1 MANIVGDRG
10 TFNETVGVKVDMD
23 EAVDIL
29 SPSDVPLQQILGVD
43 STVQVKVEWMDED
56 LMGQYVV
63 VDDASVTGTGT
74 SGDPWTFNVDAGT
87 ASELRVGDI
96 LWNETNGSSAVQ
108 YRVETVNTSTD
119 EVTVTAFA
127 GNATAPANDN
137 VLKIVG
143 QYRDEG
149 SEPEDMRSNER
160 NARYNYTEIFQE
172 GVEATRTARRRGAG
186 NGLYGK
192 GDPYDHEVMKKFKEL
207 GVRFERAL
215 IHGQRAISADA
226 KRRSMGGLFY
236 YISTNTAS
244 NTKANA
250 KTALNSLLRQM
261 YNQGAPS
268 QTLLLASPAVK
279 EAISLNVDASLRQA
293 SHQTRKA
300 GFVVDKYM
308 SDVGEIDIAID
319 RHLPTTKAIALTT
332 EWAKVVNF
340 DGFAHELLAKT
351 RDGDNGHIVGEK
363 SLQVKNEKAF
373 GILTITDA
381 S

>member
-1 MANIVGDRG
+1 MSNIVGVRG

-29 SPSDVPLQQILGVD
+29 SPADVPFQQILGTD

-63 VDDASVTGTGT
+63 VDDASVSGAGT
-74 SGDPWTFNVDAGT
+74 SGDPWVLTVDAGT
-87 ASELRVGDI
+87 ADELRVGDV
-96 LWNETNGSSAVQ
+96 LWNETDGTSTIQ
-108 YRVETVNTSTD
+108 YRVEAVNTSTD
-119 EVTVTAFA
+119 VVVLTGFA
-127 GNATAPANDN
+127 GNSTAPTDND

-186 NGLYGK
+186 SGLYGK

-207 GVRFERAL
+207 GVRFERSI
-215 IHGQRAISADA
+215 IHGQRAISSDA
-226 KRRSMGGLFY
+226 KRRSMGGFFY
-236 YISTNTAS
+236 YVSTNTAS
-244 NTKANA
+244 NTAANA

-268 QTLLLASPAVK
+268 RTMLVCSPAVK
-279 EAISLNVDASLRQA
+279 QAISLNVDASLRQA

-300 GFVVDKYM
+300 GFVVDNYL
-308 SDVGEIDIAID
+308 SDVGEIEIAIN
-319 RHLPTTKAIALTT
+319 RHLPTTKAIAITT
-332 EWAKVVNF
+332 EYAKVVNF
-340 DGFAHELLAKT
+340 DPFSHELLAKT

-373 GILTITDA
+373 GLLTITDA